1 MPILAHCG
9 VGGKGPEMRNLHL
22 THPTLNQKM
31 TGLPPRPTNKK
42 GSFENYM
49 KNAIQRA

>member
-9 VGGKGPEMRNLHL
+9 VGGKEPEMRNLHL

-31 TGLPPRPTNKK
+31 TGFPKRPANNK

-49 KNAIQRA
+49 KNAIQQA